1 MKLEGLERSK
11 GLIVQLPVCVH
22 ISGKTDQGLHEFDNL
37 LGFYSFVLQFVSG
50 KLIIFLNF
58 WNSIC
63 IAVTHTD
70 FKVDSRS

>member
-50 KLIIFLNF
+50 KLIIFKISGIVYALPLH
-58 WNSIC
+58 IQ
-63 IAVTHTD
+63 IL
-70 FKVDSRS
+70 K